1 MEYVVIKNQSG
12 YIDLV
17 KEEDSGETIV
27 VNDLNEAE
35 QIASSTQGG
44 IVVPLMNIIENLRK

>member
-12 YIDLV
+12 YVDLV

-27 VNDLNEAE
+27 VNDLSEAE
-35 QIASSTQGG
+35 RIASSTQGG
-44 IVVPLMNIIENLRK
+44 IVVLLMNIMKNLKK

>member
-17 KEEDSGETIV
+17 KEEDSGEMIV

>member
-12 YIDLV
+12 YVDLV

-27 VNDLNEAE
+27 VNDLSKAE
-35 QIASSTQGG
+35 RIASSTQGG
-44 IVVPLMNIIENLRK
+44 IVVPLMNIMKNLKK

>member
-12 YIDLV
+12 YVDLV

-27 VNDLNEAE
+27 VNDLSEAE

-44 IVVPLMNIIENLRK
+44 IVVPLMNIMENLKK

>member
-1 MEYVVIKNQSG
+1 MEYVVIKNQGG
-12 YIDLV
+12 YVDLV

-44 IVVPLMNIIENLRK
+44 IVVPLMNIMENLKK

>member
-35 QIASSTQGG
+35 QIATSTQGG

>member
-12 YIDLV
+12 YIDLE